1 MTEITEIF
9 KPSTEI
15 AKTLVDRL
23 GAMSQDQLQHLD
35 SVITPEIAQ
44 TIFMFLP
51 ELKVLKDAV
60 RHPHE
65 NDESRVPEPRNQVDD
80 TPPKAIEWWQKNP
93 WFKHPKFPEETAAAK
108 AIDVLLDIEGYDK
121 NSDLYYQLLDQRL
134 RAVLP
139 AFRVLH

>member
-35 SVITPEIAQ
+35 SVITPEITQ

-60 RHPHE
+60 RHPHK
-65 NDESRVPEPRNQVDD
+65 NDESRVPQPRNQVDHI
-80 TPPKAIEWWQKNP
+80 PPKAIEWSKKNP

>member
-60 RHPHE
+60 GHPHE
-65 NDESRVPEPRNQVDD
+65 NDESRVPQPRNQVDHI
-80 TPPKAIEWWQKNP
+80 PPKAIEWSKKILGLNILNFPKKLLRQKP
-93 WFKHPKFPEETAAAK
+93 
-108 AIDVLLDIEGYDK
+108 LM
-121 NSDLYYQLLDQRL
+121 YY
-134 RAVLP
+134 
-139 AFRVLH
+139 

>member
-1 MTEITEIF
+1 M
-9 KPSTEI
+9 
-15 AKTLVDRL
+15 
-23 GAMSQDQLQHLD
+23 
-35 SVITPEIAQ
+35 
-44 TIFMFLP
+44 
-51 ELKVLKDAV
+51 KDAV
-60 RHPHE
+60 GHPDK
-65 NDESRVPEPRNQVDD
+65 NDETQDMQPANQVNHI
-80 TPPKAIEWWQKNP
+80 PPKAIEWSKKNP

>member
-35 SVITPEIAQ
+35 SVITPEITQ

-51 ELKVLKDAV
+51 ELKVLSDTVGYSNKKNE
-60 RHPHE
+60 P
-65 NDESRVPEPRNQVDD
+65 RVPQPLNQVDY

-93 WFKHPKFPEETAAAK
+93 WFKDPKFPEETAAAK

>member
-60 RHPHE
+60 GHPHK
-65 NDESRVPEPRNQVDD
+65 NDESRVPQPRN
-80 TPPKAIEWWQKNP
+80 
-93 WFKHPKFPEETAAAK
+93 H
-108 AIDVLLDIEGYDK
+108 VLLDIEGYDK